1 MAFLMLF
8 SSVGF
13 AFVEHQ
19 CMMRGKSVKVVSQMQ
34 HKGKDK
40 KNFSCCAKSKSAKS
54 EKGTFF
60 KKAGCCKDSQK
71 TENVQLVSAQS
82 SNLAKFLKVSSGDT
96 LFIQQVFAFLQ
107 AEWQARSFVPAG
119 FAHSFSSVF
128 HGRSMLIFVQSF
140 LI

>member
-8 SSVGF
+8 SSLGF

-19 CMMRGKSVKVVSQMQ
+19 CMMRGKSVKVVSQIQ
-34 HKGKDK
+34 HTGKEK
-40 KNFSCCAKSKSAKS
+40 KSSSCCAKSKSVKA

-60 KKAGCCKDSQK
+60 KKAGCCKDNQK

-82 SNLAKFLKVSSGDT
+82 TNLAKFLKLSSGDL
-96 LFIQQVFAFLQ
+96 LFVQQVFSFLQ
-107 AEWQARSFVPAG
+107 AEWRARSFVPAG
-119 FAHSFSSVF
+119 FAHSFSSAL